1 MAKRSPHHR
10 RAIEDLRLTIDCM
23 PQATREAMLSGVR
36 ASERIIV
43 GAYTDDQGGE
53 CPMLA
58 AHRCGGRT
66 NFLSFAISWDRFTR
80 AGRRS
85 RRATARELAIL
96 VDQLEGSLTS
106 EARVDLDRAIEE
118 HRELTA
124 RHRRSAV
131 VDPSGEIVVR
141 RLGRIAAR
149 RLHTESLGRGGE
161 RRQPSSVSSG
171 G

>member
-23 PQATREAMLSGVR
+23 PHATREAMLTGVR
-36 ASERIIV
+36 GNERIIV

-66 NFLSFAISWDRFTR
+66 NFLSFAVSWDRFTR

-85 RRATARELAIL
+85 RRATARELTIL
-96 VDQLEGSLTS
+96 IDQLEGSLMS

-124 RHRRSAV
+124 RRARADV
-131 VDPSGEIVVR
+131 LDPSGEIVAR
-141 RLGRIAAR
+141 RLGRASAR
-149 RLHTESLGRGGE
+149 RFLTGRFAHRTERPLTS
-161 RRQPSSVSSG
+161 PVSSRG
-171 G
+171 